1 MHTNYLKVGFFIH
14 IRKSVND
21 TFGVRLHI
29 KEIKV
34 GVIIATCLSDGA
46 QKSLTYSVDERNQQ
60 VRIQDSVSCAHITE
74 TAGQKF
80 IQTRLEF
87 LKEQAEDALN
97 AARKHE
103 AAFKNFL

>member
-1 MHTNYLKVGFFIH
+1 MHINYLKVGFFIH
-14 IRKSVND
+14 IRKNGDD
-21 TFGVRLHI
+21 TFGIRLHI

-34 GVIIATCLSDGA
+34 GIIIATCLSDGA
-46 QKSLTYSVDERNQQ
+46 PKSLTYSVDEKNQQ
-60 VRIQDSVSCAHITE
+60 VRIQDSVSCTHLTE

-80 IQTRLEF
+80 IHTRLEF

-103 AAFKNFL
+103 VAFKNFL